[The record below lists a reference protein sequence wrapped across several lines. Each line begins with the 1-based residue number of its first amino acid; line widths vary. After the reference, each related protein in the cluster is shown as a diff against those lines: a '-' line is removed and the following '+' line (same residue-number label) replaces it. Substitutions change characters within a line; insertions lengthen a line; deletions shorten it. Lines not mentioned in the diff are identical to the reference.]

1 MELFSLFITPVFKLK
16 IDMDNTE
23 IIKKLYSLKLKD
35 EKGDP
40 KSNVG
45 GWHSHDNLYTYK
57 EFKNLNADIVR
68 YAQEAFNHM
77 SVNEKCYPVLQSLW
91 GIINPPGS
99 RNNVHTHP
107 HSFMSGV
114 YYMKVP
120 PKSGEIVFL
129 EPKPQSEILDAPK
142 NNNPN
147 IHLAHSVSLVPEEN
161 NLIFFPSWLQHEV
174 MSNLSDKDR
183 VILSFNIDWKKDDAD
198 S

>member
-1 MELFSLFITPVFKLK
+1 MELFSLFITPVFKLT
-16 IDMDNTE
+16 IDMDNTAMIE
-23 IIKKLYSLKLKD
+23 KLYNLKSKD

-45 GWHSHDNLYTYK
+45 GWHSHDNLFIYE
-57 EFKNLNADIVR
+57 EFKNINADIVR

-77 SVNEKCYPVLQSLW
+77 SINEKCYPVLQSLW

-129 EPKPQSEILDAPK
+129 EPKPQSEILDVPK

-174 MSNLSDKDR
+174 MSNLSNKDR